1 MNTEPHLIRA
11 AVERAEWEGWSP
23 ATLRAACGDAGEDP
37 ALLDSHFPRGV
48 AGAVADW
55 SALADEEMERA
66 AAQED
71 MAGMRTPARIRRVV
85 ELRLRAAEPHR
96 EALRGALRVLALPW
110 NLALGARV
118 AARTASVMWHAAG
131 DGSADFSWYT
141 RRATLAAVYG
151 ATLAFWLSPR
161 QPEMEEVLAFLDRR
175 LADMA
180 PRRNP
185 QAA

>member
-1 MNTEPHLIRA
+1 MNTEPKLIRA

-23 ATLRAACGDAGEDP
+23 ATLRAACEDAGEDP

-55 SALADEEMERA
+55 AALADAEMEAAAALEEMASWRI
-66 AAQED
+66 
-71 MAGMRTPARIRRVV
+71 PVRIRRVV
-85 ELRLRAAEPHR
+85 ELRLRAVEHHR

-110 NLALGARV
+110 NLPL
-118 AARTASVMWHAAG
+118 AARTAARTADAMWHAAG
-131 DGSADFSWYT
+131 DTSADFSWYT

-161 QPEMEEVLAFLDRR
+161 APEMEEVLAFLDRR
-175 LADMA
+175 LADLA

-185 QAA
+185 RAA